1 MKEGILKEE
10 KNQKTA
16 KKVFTKKK
24 GKDIIKKN
32 YNPFEV
38 NYKIC
43 KRREEVYMNIILK
56 EIEKEFNWKRKL
68 LLRMFPKTFIKVY
81 GMASKK
87 ATNNI
92 LI

>member
-1 MKEGILKEE
+1 MKNILLK
-10 KNQKTA
+10 KFKKCK
-16 KKVFTKKK
+16 KKVFTNKK
-24 GKDIIKKN
+24 GKDIIN
-32 YNPFEV
+32 RYNPFEV
-38 NYKIC
+38 NCKIC

-56 EIEKEFNWKRKL
+56 EIEKEFNWRGKL
-68 LLRMFPKTFIKVY
+68 LLRIFPKTFIKVY